1 MHRKFYR
8 EIDNSTVNPTGNQ
21 LKKKRTHKKNN
32 TTNKPRE
39 KAQKKQQQQTE
50 TENKNGKNQQAGG
63 KRLNQLC
70 RQMEKSVQRD
80 ILKQATK

>member
-21 LKKKRTHKKNN
+21 LKKKKEHTKNN

-39 KAQKKQQQQTE
+39 KAQKKQQQTE
-50 TENKNGKNQQAGG
+50 TENKNGKNRQAGG